1 MVYNYT
7 ITAGVTG
14 WLIAQILKTII
25 NFIQSRHFH
34 AERLIGAGGMPSSHT
49 AMVTAATISVARTCG
64 MASTEFA
71 LVFLFSAI
79 VVYDAMGVRRAAG
92 LHAREINNMKKI
104 LTELIN
110 SPLDVL
116 KNGKKV
122 KELQEYI
129 GHTPL
134 EVFCGAILGTII
146 AFTVPVSL

>member
-7 ITAGVTG
+7 ITAGVLG
-14 WLIAQILKTII
+14 WLIAQILKTSI

-49 AMVTAATISVARTCG
+49 AMVTAATISVGRTCG
-64 MASTEFA
+64 TASTEFA

-92 LHAREINNMKKI
+92 LHAREINNIKRLMSDFF
-104 LTELIN
+104 N
-110 SPLDVL
+110 SPMDVL
-116 KNGKKV
+116 KDGKKV

-134 EVFCGAILGTII
+134 EVVCGAILGTII
-146 AFTVPVSL
+146 AFVVPVSI